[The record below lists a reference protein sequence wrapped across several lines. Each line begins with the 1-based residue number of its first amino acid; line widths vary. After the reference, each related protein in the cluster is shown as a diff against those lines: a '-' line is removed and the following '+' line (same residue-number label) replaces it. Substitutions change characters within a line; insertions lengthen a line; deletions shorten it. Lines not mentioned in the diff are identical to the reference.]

1 VEWVLV
7 AQTECSMTDN
17 ESLAFRTPLTL
28 VQSRSP
34 RNRDVALSFVLYAC
48 DVAAGAIP
56 AHLDFGP
63 SHLLA
68 RCDGVTLGELLTR
81 YHSHSMLEMP
91 LVPVEV
97 RVCWPPISPHSFDT
111 CLIPTSVFHLSV

>member
-1 VEWVLV
+1 VLV
-7 AQTECSMTDN
+7 AQTECCMTDKA
-17 ESLAFRTPLTL
+17 SPAFRTPLTL
-28 VQSRSP
+28 VQARSP

-56 AHLDFGP
+56 AHLKFGP
-63 SHLLA
+63 SHILA

-97 RVCWPPISPHSFDT
+97 LVCWPFISPRPFDESSFF
-111 CLIPTSVFHLSV
+111 LILV